1 MTIDWANFT
10 PLTALIGGCLI
21 GLAAMM
27 LMAVN
32 GRIMGV
38 SGILAGLILRE
49 KLPQDKNPESSDT
62 SWRWQ
67 FVAGVVTG
75 PLLVL
80 VVTGAPIQIT
90 PVAGGWML
98 PVAGFLVG
106 FGAAFGSGCTSGH
119 GICGLARR
127 SPRALIA
134 VCSFMATGVLTV
146 FVLGM

>member
-1 MTIDWANFT
+1 MTIDWVNFT
-10 PLTALIGGCLI
+10 PLAALIGGCLI
-21 GLAAMM
+21 GLAAML

-38 SGILAGLILRE
+38 SGILAGLILPERPS
-49 KLPQDKNPESSDT
+49 KDKKHDDSGGA
-62 SWRWQ
+62 WRWQ
-67 FVAGVVTG
+67 FVAGVVAG
-75 PLLVL
+75 PLLVWAI
-80 VVTGAPIQIT
+80 TGAPIEMT
-90 PVAGGWML
+90 PVASGWIL

-119 GICGLARR
+119 GICGLARL

-146 FVLGM
+146 FAVGM